1 MRVLVV
7 GGGGREHAIAWK
19 IAQSP
24 RLESLVIAP
33 GNAGTAVLGE
43 NVAVS
48 AEDAEGL
55 LKVAK
60 SRKIDLTVV
69 GPELPL
75 AEGIVDRF
83 CEAGMPI
90 FGPSRAAA
98 RIETSKAFAKDL
110 MRRKGVPTAAFEVL
124 QAHNL
129 ARNAV
134 SDCDLPVVIK
144 VDGLAA
150 GKGVVIAETR
160 ELALETLSD
169 IFERKRFGA
178 AGQQVIIEEYLE
190 GSEVSVFAFVDGER
204 VSSMVAATDYKRA
217 KDGDQGPNTGGMG
230 SFSPPPVWDGDMES
244 EVRTTVFDPVV
255 AGLAEEGCPYVGV
268 LYAGLKL
275 TADGPKVL
283 EFNARF
289 GDPETQ
295 VILPRMKSDLLAALE
310 QTAAGDITN
319 LDLEWDARACVAVV
333 LASGGYPD
341 AYETGKPITG
351 LDAVAPD
358 IAVFH
363 AGTRRSDGVV
373 RTAGGRVIAVSA
385 LGETVGSARR
395 TAYQGIAAVAF
406 DGAFHRHDIASGI

>member
-48 AEDAEGL
+48 AEDVEGL
-55 LKVAK
+55 LEVAK

-83 CEAGMPI
+83 SEAGMPI

-160 ELALETLSD
+160 ELALETLSG

-190 GSEVSVFAFVDGER
+190 GSEVSVFAFVDGKR

-230 SFSPPPVWDGDMES
+230 SFSPPPVWDGDIES

-255 AGLAEEGCPYVGV
+255 VGLAEEGCPYVGV

-295 VILPRMKSDLLAALE
+295 VILPRMKSDLLVALE

-351 LDAVAPD
+351 LDAVASD

-373 RTAGGRVIAVSA
+373 RTSGGRVIAVSA

-395 TAYQGIAAVAF
+395 AAYQGIADIAF